1 MYFHVHSML
10 AKKEQKEEKD
20 ITHMY
25 MYMYTSVKATVFG
38 KQLLRG
44 SCCEPLVH
52 FLSLGVS
59 LSECLSIRVFSECE
73 IHALSICFQDDDL
86 SNYVHKQG
94 FLVKQGRRVKNW
106 KRRLFVLDSNGL
118 SYYRTE
124 QPINKVPLSDI
135 KKIQVS
141 HNQ

>member
-1 MYFHVHSML
+1 MTFEPRAVGS
-10 AKKEQKEEKD
+10 KV
-20 ITHMY
+20 ITRNNCTHAEG
-25 MYMYTSVKATVFG
+25 S
-38 KQLLRG
+38 LRTRQV
-44 SCCEPLVH
+44 LYD
-52 FLSLGVS
+52 
-59 LSECLSIRVFSECE
+59 ECSKGGAVNTPTQITTRICNIWHLFFS
-73 IHALSICFQDDDL
+73 FQDDL

-124 QPINKVPLSDI
+124 QPIHKISLSDM
-135 KKIQVS
+135 KKIQVA